1 MILRLVHCRLLP
13 GRVEQLRSSVGTAF
27 AERLRG
33 TPGIV
38 RAHVGIRH
46 TLDGDEAVFLTAWPS
61 PDDAIDVLGPELG
74 PGPALPGVS
83 EHLTIG
89 EIDHYEVD
97 ESRIPQGSVAASV
110 LRVAA
115 GWIELGADVEIQQ
128 ELRSRL
134 GELGPDVEAYVG
146 RRIRDRSVEVALVT
160 LWPRQPE
167 DRALERPLFPDI
179 AARYAALVV
188 KVYDV
193 VPIREP
199 G

>member
-1 MILRLVHCRLLP
+1 LILRLVHGRLLP
-13 GRVEQLRSSVGTAF
+13 GRLEPFRSGVGTAF
-27 AERLRG
+27 AERLRE

-46 TLDGDEAVFLTAWPS
+46 TPDGDEAAFLTAWPS
-61 PDDAIDVLGPELG
+61 PVEAIDVLGPELG
-74 PGPALPGVS
+74 PGKELPGMS
-83 EHLTIG
+83 EHLTIHQ
-89 EIDHYEVD
+89 IDHYEVD
-97 ESRIPQGSVAASV
+97 ESRLPQGSVSPSV
-110 LRVAA
+110 LRIAA

-134 GELGPDVEAYVG
+134 GELGRDVEAYVG

-160 LWPRQPE
+160 LWPRHPE
-167 DRALERPLFPDI
+167 DRALDRPLFPDI
-179 AARYAALVV
+179 AARYVALVV

>member
-1 MILRLVHCRLLP
+1 
-13 GRVEQLRSSVGTAF
+13 VGTAF
-27 AERLRG
+27 AERLRE

-46 TLDGDEAVFLTAWPS
+46 TPDGDEAAFLTAWPS
-61 PDDAIDVLGPELG
+61 PDEAIDVLGPELG
-74 PGPALPGVS
+74 PGRELPGMS

-89 EIDHYEVD
+89 QIDHYEVD
-97 ESRIPQGSVAASV
+97 ESRIPHGAVSPSV
-110 LRVAA
+110 LRIAA

-134 GELGPDVEAYVG
+134 GELGNDVEAYVG

-160 LWPRQPE
+160 LWPREPA
-167 DRALERPLFPDI
+167 DRALDRPLFPDI

-188 KVYDV
+188 KVYEV
-193 VPIREP
+193 VPLTEP

>member
-1 MILRLVHCRLLP
+1 MILRLVQGRLLP
-13 GRVEQLRSSVGTAF
+13 GRLEPFRSSVGTALG
-27 AERLRG
+27 ERLRE

-46 TLDGDEAVFLTAWPS
+46 TSDGDEAAFLTAWPS
-61 PDDAIDVLGPELG
+61 PDEAIDVLGPELG
-74 PGPALPGVS
+74 PGKELPGVS
-83 EHLTIG
+83 EHLAIDQ
-89 EIDHYEVD
+89 IDHYEVD
-97 ESRIPQGSVAASV
+97 ESRIPHGSVSPSV
-110 LRVAA
+110 LRIAA

-134 GELGPDVEAYVG
+134 GDLGRDIEAYVG

-160 LWPRQPE
+160 LWPRQLE

-188 KVYDV
+188 KVFDV